1 MKPVSPASDDDGDSR
16 TANSSELA
24 QELTQLDSAALA
36 SLEAVQRRYVNQLKE
51 DIQRL
56 EADKAQLE
64 ADVGALKASYTQLQA
79 SIRLMKADSAPRLP
93 GEPALPRRSATTD
106 FYGRSIELPDTS
118 ITIQPDD
125 HPPIQTAAK
134 RSAQLR
140 KGLLLSAIATVLTAW
155 HYGLVGALVQG
166 GSWLGLTLAPLG
178 VGFVPAVALLWLRML
193 VVAPV
198 LFLLATQIHRQT
210 WADLSGWAYGR
221 DRLMTILIGSGIALF
236 FSQVLLYQSIAQ
248 VGPAVGA
255 ALLFLY
261 PLLVVPL
268 ELLTRRGRLSAL
280 GLVALV
286 AIAMGGFLTI
296 RPAIRPAITVAPPTA
311 IGLGLLASVAFSLY
325 LVLTHVS
332 YQQQCHPIP
341 VGVVQFATVA
351 ILSSIVL
358 IVNPLDLAG
367 LDLLNLA
374 LWGLLLGVVTLLAY
388 LFDYSSLRLS
398 GARAAAVVALTP
410 LATVAI
416 TWSFSPSDPLEII
429 QWSGI
434 LLLSIGGVALSQEA
448 GKP

>member
-16 TANSSELA
+16 TADSSKLS

-118 ITIQPDD
+118 VTIQPDD
-125 HPPIQTAAK
+125 HLPVQTAAK
-134 RSAQLR
+134 KSAQLR
-140 KGLLLSAIATVLTAW
+140 KGILLSAIATVLTAW
-155 HYGLVGALVQG
+155 HYGLVGTLVQG
-166 GSWLGLTLAPLG
+166 GSWLGLPLVPLG

-198 LFLLATQIHRQT
+198 LFLLVTQIHRQT
-210 WADLSGWAYGR
+210 WEDLRGWAYGR
-221 DRLMTILIGSGIALF
+221 DRLMTVLIGSGIALF

-248 VGPAVGA
+248 VGPVVGT

-268 ELLTRRGRLSAL
+268 ELLTRRGRLSPL

-286 AIAMGGFLTI
+286 AIAMGGFLTM
-296 RPAIRPAITVAPPTA
+296 RPAIRPAIAAALPTA

-332 YQQQCHPIP
+332 YRQQCHPIP

-351 ILSSIVL
+351 VLSSIVL
-358 IVNPLDLAG
+358 VVNPLDLAG

-388 LFDYSSLRLS
+388 LFNYSSLRLS
-398 GARAAAVVALTP
+398 GARSAAVVALTP
-410 LATVAI
+410 LVTVAI
-416 TWSFSPSDPLEII
+416 AWSFSPSDPLEII